1 MELAKYIKETQQFIF
16 INEEINENE
25 ENEQL
30 KKRLKER
37 LEKLRAEFPYEV
49 VRTEP
54 PELEEGQDVEEFFLL
69 EDDKV
74 VQHYKVI
81 SNIAYYKRKIDDNLV
96 LLDKTDYK
104 ITKCYEYFLAGKQL
118 PYDINALHEERQAF
132 RDEIN
137 KLESTIDNIKR
148 SER

>member
-16 INEEINENE
+16 INEEIEENE
-25 ENEQL
+25 ENEEL
-30 KKRLKER
+30 KKRI
-37 LEKLRAEFPYEV
+37 EKLRSEFPYEV

-74 VQHYKVI
+74 VQHYKVV
-81 SNIAYYKRKIDDNLV
+81 SDIAYYQRKIDDNLV

-104 ITKCYEYFLAGKQL
+104 ITKCYEYFLVGKQL
-118 PYDINALHEERQAF
+118 PYDINALHEERQMY

-137 KLESTIDNIKR
+137 RLKELIK
-148 SER
+148 

>member
-16 INEEINENE
+16 INEEIEEQEENE
-25 ENEQL
+25 EL
-30 KKRLKER
+30 KERLKER

-74 VQHYKVI
+74 VQHYKVV
-81 SNIAYYKRKIDDNLV
+81 SDIAYYQRKIDDNLV

-104 ITKCYEYFLAGKQL
+104 ITKCYEYFLAGKPL
-118 PYDINALHEERQAF
+118 PYDINALHEERQMY
-132 RDEIN
+132 RNEIN
-137 KLESTIDNIKR
+137 RLKELIK
-148 SER
+148 

>member
-16 INEEINENE
+16 INEEIEEQEENE
-25 ENEQL
+25 EL
-30 KKRLKER
+30 KKRI
-37 LEKLRAEFPYEV
+37 EKLRSEFPYEV

-74 VQHYKVI
+74 VQHYKVV
-81 SNIAYYKRKIDDNLV
+81 SDIAYYQRKIDDNLV

-104 ITKCYEYFLAGKQL
+104 ITKCYEYFLVGKQL
-118 PYDINALHEERQAF
+118 PYDINALHEERQMY

-137 KLESTIDNIKR
+137 RLKELIK
-148 SER
+148 

>member
-16 INEEINENE
+16 INEEIEENE
-25 ENEQL
+25 ENEEL
-30 KKRLKER
+30 KKRI
-37 LEKLRAEFPYEV
+37 EKLRSEFPYEV

-74 VQHYKVI
+74 VQHYKVV
-81 SNIAYYKRKIDDNLV
+81 SDIAYYQKNIDDNLV

-104 ITKCYEYFLAGKQL
+104 ITKCYEYFMAGKTL
-118 PYDINALHEERQAF
+118 PYDINALHEERQMY

-137 KLESTIDNIKR
+137 RLESTIDNIKR
-148 SER
+148 NER

>member
-1 MELAKYIKETQQFIF
+1 MELAKYIKETQEFLF

-25 ENEQL
+25 ENEKLKEIL
-30 KKRLKER
+30 KKRL
-37 LEKLRAEFPYEV
+37 EKLHEEFPYEV

-74 VQHYKVI
+74 VQHYKVV
-81 SNIAYYKRKIDDNLV
+81 SDIAYYQRKIDNNLV

-104 ITKCYEYFLAGKQL
+104 ITKCYEYFLAGKPL
-118 PYDINALHEERQAF
+118 PYNINALHEERQAF

-137 KLESTIDNIKR
+137 KLETTIDNIKR
-148 SER
+148 NEA

>member
-74 VQHYKVI
+74 VQHYKVV
-81 SNIAYYKRKIDDNLV
+81 SDIAYYQKNIDDNLV

-104 ITKCYEYFLAGKQL
+104 ITKCYEYFMAGKTL

-148 SER
+148 NER

>member
-16 INEEINENE
+16 INEEIEENKENE
-25 ENEQL
+25 EL
-30 KKRLKER
+30 KKRI
-37 LEKLRAEFPYEV
+37 EKLRSEFPYEV

-74 VQHYKVI
+74 VQHYKVV
-81 SNIAYYKRKIDDNLV
+81 SDIAHYQRKIDDNLV

-104 ITKCYEYFLAGKQL
+104 ITKCYEYFLVGKQL
-118 PYDINALHEERQAF
+118 PYDINALHEERQMY

-137 KLESTIDNIKR
+137 RLKELIK
-148 SER
+148 